1 MNLAAVFVR
10 HRVMAYMLNAAI
22 ILFGAIAARGIGTD
36 RMPSFDPPALAITT
50 AYPGASPEVMDSSV
64 TSVIE
69 SAVNTVSGIDTIES
83 VSRPSNS
90 RVFVRFLTTKDPDV
104 AFNETQSKVNQVLN
118 DLPREAER
126 PVIVKLDPN
135 ESPVI
140 RLFIT
145 GDRSLSELSQLA
157 TEKVMKSLESISGVG
172 EVVVGGGRERK
183 IRVDLNLDKLS
194 ALGLTAQDIIQAFG
208 REHVQLPGGYLVG
221 NQLEKLLYL
230 DLEYHSIEELGE
242 LVVVSRD
249 QVPVKL
255 KDIAELTDGLADKRA
270 TARLNGREGVVVSV
284 RKVQSA
290 NTVAIVEAVE
300 AKLERDIR
308 PLLPAGVE
316 LLVATN
322 ESDIISAIIS
332 ALNSHLLEGTVLA
345 GVVVLFFLLNG
356 PATLIISTAIPVSLA
371 GALMVMYFAGF
382 TVNMLTMSALLLL
395 IGVVV
400 DDAIVVLENIHRQ
413 HEVGDV
419 DTETAAIQGTKEVI
433 LPVMAAS
440 LTLLCIFGTV
450 IFMEGMVGIFMRS
463 FAVVVSVGVTVSL
476 FVSLTLTPALCA
488 SFLKAYQPPQNII
501 AASIEAGHRWTER
514 NYARLLTL
522 CLQRRALIMLLSLAI
537 VASSGWFIS
546 QLGAEFFPE
555 DDESRFQVHLK
566 TPLGSSIDYMT
577 QKLVEVEAIVQQ
589 QDDVIDF
596 LSVVGSRDSEDV
608 NEAMIHVLLSSKGER
623 EISQREIMASTRN
636 ELTAVA
642 GVDIFVE
649 PFPMFAA
656 MSSSSF
662 EASITGP
669 ELSVVASNAEHM
681 FALLKQQGGMGD
693 LRLNLE
699 LSRPQLT
706 FDVDRSRAQA
716 MGISAQ
722 QIGDTVRVLAGGAD
736 IAKYN
741 SVPGD
746 GERHDIRVAAQR
758 GGMRDV
764 RDIENVYLKGSE
776 GDLLPLAAVVDVQE
790 SIGPA
795 MIERRNLQYSA
806 GFSSTPEVAL
816 DEAVRIFSDRG
827 REILPPGYG
836 VEFSGQAGELGKT
849 GSSMLFVF
857 VTGLILVYMV
867 LASQFNSF
875 LQPVLIMLAQPL
887 AIVGGVFG
895 LWLAG
900 HTLSIF
906 SMIGLVLLVGLVSKN
921 SILLVDLIN
930 QYRRKGMTSSEAI
943 LQACPRRMRP
953 VLMTSMTIVLAML
966 PAAIGLGA
974 GGGQYGPLAVA
985 IIGGVVSSTLLTLV
999 VVPVAYS
1006 LLDRWLKEPE
1016 TATPATVAA

>member
-1 MNLAAVFVR
+1 
-10 HRVMAYMLNAAI
+10 MAYMLNAAI
-22 ILFGAIAARGIGTD
+22 ILFGVIAAQGIGTD

-50 AYPGASPEVMDSSV
+50 TYPGASPEVMDSSV

-83 VSRPSNS
+83 VSGPSNS
-90 RVFVRFLTTKDPDV
+90 RVFVRFLTHKNSDV
-104 AFNETQSKVNQVLN
+104 AFNETQSKVNQILN
-118 DLPREAER
+118 DLPRESER

-145 GDRSLSELSQLA
+145 GNRGLSELSQLA

-183 IRVDLNLDKLS
+183 IRVDLDLDKLS
-194 ALGLTAQDIIQAFG
+194 ALGLTAQDVIEAFS

-242 LVVVSRD
+242 LVVVSRG

-255 KDIAELTDGLADKRA
+255 KHIAELTDGLADKRA
-270 TARLNGREGVVVSV
+270 LARMNGREGVVVSV
-284 RKVQSA
+284 RKVQAA

-300 AKLERDIR
+300 KKLDSDIR
-308 PLLPAGVE
+308 PSLPHGVE

-322 ESDIISAIIS
+322 ESDIISSVIA
-332 ALNSHLLEGTVLA
+332 ALRSHLVEGTLLA
-345 GVVVLFFLLNG
+345 AFVVLFFLLNG
-356 PATLIISTAIPVSLA
+356 AATMIISTAIPVSLA
-371 GALMVMYFAGF
+371 GAIMVMYFAGF
-382 TVNMLTMSALLLL
+382 TINTLTLSALLLL

-413 HEVGDV
+413 HEAGPV
-419 DTETAAIQGTKEVI
+419 DKETAAIRGTQEVI

-463 FAVVVSVGVTVSL
+463 FAVVVAVGVTVSIL
-476 FVSLTLTPALCA
+476 VSLTLTPALCA
-488 SFLKAYQPPQNII
+488 RFLNPYTPPSNIVSS
-501 AASIEAGHRWTER
+501 SIEAGHRWVER
-514 NYARLLTL
+514 GYARLLTL
-522 CLQRRALIMLLSLAI
+522 CLRRRATIMLLSLAI
-537 VASSGWFIS
+537 VASSGWFMG

-555 DDESRFQVHLK
+555 DDESRFQVQLE

-577 QKLVEVEAIVQQ
+577 QKLDEVEA
-589 QDDVIDF
+589 VIAGQEEVINY
-596 LSVVGSRDSEDV
+596 LSVVGRRGSEDV
-608 NEAMIHVLLSSKGER
+608 NEAIIYVLLTSKDQR
-623 EISQREIMASTRN
+623 EASQREVMRIVRN
-636 ELTAVA
+636 NLSSVA
-642 GVDIFVE
+642 GIEVFVN
-649 PFPMFAA
+649 PFPIFAA
-656 MSSSSF
+656 MSSSPF

-669 ELSVVASNAEHM
+669 ELEVVADEAQQM
-681 FALLKQQGGMGD
+681 YALLKRVDGMGD
-693 LRLNLE
+693 LRLGLE
-699 LSRPQLT
+699 LSRPQLV
-706 FDVDRSRAQA
+706 FEIDRARARA
-716 MGISAQ
+716 MGINTQ

-746 GERHDIRVAAQR
+746 GDRHDIRVAAQR
-758 GGMRDV
+758 ASMRDV
-764 RDIENVYLKGSE
+764 RDIEGVYLKGP
-776 GDLLPLAAVVDVQE
+776 GDQLVPLASVVRVQE
-790 SIGPA
+790 STGPA
-795 MIERRNLQYSA
+795 IIERRNLQYSA
-806 GFSSTPEVAL
+806 GFSSTPDVPL
-816 DEAVRIFSDRG
+816 DEAVRIFADKG
-827 REILPPGYG
+827 GQILPPGYG

-849 GSSMLFVF
+849 GGSMLFVF
-857 VTGLILVYMV
+857 ATGLILVYMV

-875 LQPVLIMLAQPL
+875 LQPALIMLAQPL

-930 QYRRKGMTSSEAI
+930 QYRRQGMSSSEAI

-1006 LLDRWLKEPE
+1006 LLDRWLKD
-1016 TATPATVAA
+1016 TSTPATEAEVLVAS